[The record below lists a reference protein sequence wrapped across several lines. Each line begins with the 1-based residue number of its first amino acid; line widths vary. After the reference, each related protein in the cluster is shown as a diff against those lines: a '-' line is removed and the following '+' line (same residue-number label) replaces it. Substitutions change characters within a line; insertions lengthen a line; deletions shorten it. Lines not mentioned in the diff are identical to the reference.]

1 MAVRMKDIA
10 RHLGVSVAGPQSV
23 LALSR
28 YSTSQIPTSYQPA
41 FAPGNVRSALNP
53 LTGAY
58 LPAAYIGLFVPGT
71 GNPSNGGG
79 LSGDSTDHRGFVNQ
93 APILPGPRLG
103 FAYDVFGDGKTAFRA
118 GVGMLYVCPAR
129 HVRPGQCRK
138 VQCPQSGRQQL
149 GHGAFQAVQRE
160 E

>member
-10 RHLGVSVAGPQSV
+10 RDLGVSVAGRQSV

-28 YSTSQIPTSYQPA
+28 YSTSQIPTFYQPA

-71 GNPSNGGG
+71 GNPANGGV
-79 LSGDSTDHRGFVNQ
+79 LSGDSTYPRGFVNQ
-93 APILPGPRLG
+93 APRHRHAGLGRVLYHGRYRRNGWWRWPAHQCDRQRQLRRAHLLPVVQHGGLR
-103 FAYDVFGDGKTAFRA
+103 
-118 GVGMLYVCPAR
+118 PAR
-129 HVRPGQCRK
+129 HV
-138 VQCPQSGRQQL
+138 
-149 GHGAFQAVQRE
+149 
-160 E
+160 

>member
-10 RHLGVSVAGPQSV
+10 RDLGVSVAGQQSV

-28 YSTSQIPTSYQPA
+28 YSTSQIPTFYQPA

-71 GNPSNGGG
+71 GNPANGGV
-79 LSGDSTDHRGFVNQ
+79 LSGDSTYPRGFVNQ
-93 APILPGPRLG
+93 APRHRH
-103 FAYDVFGDGKTAFRA
+103 AGDGRFSTTD
-118 GVGMLYVCPAR
+118 GTDETGGGD
-129 HVRPGQCRK
+129 GQRIN
-138 VQCPQSGRQQL
+138 VIGNRS
-149 GHGAFQAVQRE
+149 E
-160 E
+160 EHT

>member
-1 MAVRMKDIA
+1 MAARIKDIA
-10 RHLGVSVAGPQSV
+10 RDLGVSVAGQQSV

-28 YSTSQIPTSYQPA
+28 YSASQIPTFYQPA

-53 LTGAY
+53 LTGQY

-71 GNPSNGGG
+71 GNPSNGGV
-79 LSGDSTDHRGFVNQ
+79 LSGDSTYPRGFVNQ

-129 HVRPGQCRK
+129 HV
-138 VQCPQSGRQQL
+138 
-149 GHGAFQAVQRE
+149 
-160 E
+160 